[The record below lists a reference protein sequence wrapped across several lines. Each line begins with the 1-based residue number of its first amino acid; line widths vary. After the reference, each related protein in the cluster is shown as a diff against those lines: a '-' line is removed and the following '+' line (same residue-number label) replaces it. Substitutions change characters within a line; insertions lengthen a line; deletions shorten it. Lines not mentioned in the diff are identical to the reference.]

1 MLFSLRSPK
10 SQSWTTRTRRSV
22 TYNSLLATIYGQLLT
37 KQAFNV
43 LIVGSS
49 LALGLN
55 IASSLKAMAVDFRW
69 WLLSH
74 KKRPLKEVNLIL
86 HLDSLTEV
94 IKLAW
99 TTPKLSLLC
108 IMWLALNIVSVFL
121 CQVEETDHYGT

>member
-1 MLFSLRSPK
+1 L
-10 SQSWTTRTRRSV
+10 TRQV
-22 TYNSLLATIYGQLLT
+22 
-37 KQAFNV
+37 FNV
-43 LIVGSS
+43 LILGAS

-94 IKLAW
+94 IKLACVS
-99 TTPKLSLLC
+99 PKLSFLC
-108 IMWLALNIVSVFL
+108 ITWLALNLVSMFL
-121 CQVEETDHYGT
+121 SG